1 MSDKNMGKEILVEG
15 LEIYKLNSVTRESYK
30 I

>member
-1 MSDKNMGKEILVEG
+1 MLDELQWERDLIYG
-15 LEIYKLNSVTRESYK
+15 LEIYKPNSVTRESYK